1 MKRPVIAVT
10 MGDPS
15 GNGPELCIKA
25 LASGRYHDIAD
36 VVVIGD
42 VHALELAAGFPG
54 MPHVEV
60 NRITDIS
67 QAEFSKEAVD
77 VLDIGLFRD
86 ASQIHVGVVDAMSG
100 LAAFLAV
107 RKAIDLALS
116 GAVDATVTN
125 ALNKEAMNIA
135 LERSNGE
142 FSDGAI
148 HFDGHTE
155 IYAHYTHAQSYCMM
169 LVHGG
174 LRVSH
179 VSTHCSLREACD
191 RVRVGRVLEV
201 IRLTDDALRR
211 TGMEHPRIAVAGL
224 NPHAGE
230 HGLFGREEIEE
241 IAPAIEMARGLGIDA
256 SGPFSPDSVF
266 SETLGGMHDAVVAM
280 YHDQGHIPLKTVGFV
295 YDRGRGCWKSVEGV
309 NITLGLP
316 IIRTSVDHGT
326 GFALAGT
333 GKSSE
338 KSLVNAMDIAIAL
351 ANGRRG

>member
-36 VVVIGD
+36 VVVVGD

-77 VLDIGLFRD
+77 VLDIGLFKD

-107 RKAIDLALS
+107 RKVIDLALS

-155 IYAHYTHAQSYCMM
+155 IYA
-169 LVHGG
+169 
-174 LRVSH
+174 LRI
-179 VSTHCSLREACD
+179 
-191 RVRVGRVLEV
+191 VGRK
-201 IRLTDDALRR
+201 
-211 TGMEHPRIAVAGL
+211 
-224 NPHAGE
+224 
-230 HGLFGREEIEE
+230 
-241 IAPAIEMARGLGIDA
+241 
-256 SGPFSPDSVF
+256 SGC
-266 SETLGGMHDAVVAM
+266 G
-280 YHDQGHIPLKTVGFV
+280 
-295 YDRGRGCWKSVEGV
+295 
-309 NITLGLP
+309 
-316 IIRTSVDHGT
+316 
-326 GFALAGT
+326 
-333 GKSSE
+333 
-338 KSLVNAMDIAIAL
+338 
-351 ANGRRG
+351 